1 MTIRYLNILKR
12 IEIEE
17 KRKKKT
23 KKDKK
28 QFKFLIIMSMLTLL
42 SFLMMFW
49 AKHKSNEKIL
59 IVALSILIF
68 VYLLFIIAPFFLA
81 YKNRSKIRNGF
92 FLPFN
97 SAINLNI
104 KSEALIDQKHVQKLA
119 SLDKVEL
126 ELGLMEIKHEKNF
139 LEKRMLLI
147 IGPIDKLGILPGIM
161 SAFATVTTLS
171 SENGWL
177 IGATYGYMA
186 LVISALFFYQLI
198 MRYNR
203 MITLTE
209 LVISK
214 KL

>member
-81 YKNRSKIRNGF
+81 YKNRSKIRNGS

-104 KSEALIDQKHVQKLA
+104 KSEALIDQKYVQKLA

-214 KL
+214 K